1 MKGIPVLMYHALEDS
16 VLSRASMDPA
26 GRLYL
31 LHADVF
37 RDHMARLKDDGFRGV
52 LLKDLSSKKCLP
64 QKPLVITFDDGHVS
78 DYEIALPILDS
89 FSFRAEFFIT
99 TRWIGGPGYL
109 DASQIRALAAAGMG
123 IGAHGATHTFLDDL
137 SPAAA
142 KTEMVESRESLE
154 AILGAPINALSFPG
168 GRRPNERLISE
179 SGYAWG
185 CDSRPGFFFGD
196 STLRVPR
203 FAIRRDTNMAQLA
216 GIIHGEN
223 RYVWSL
229 ILAAFIRGCAK
240 RLLGNRNYAWLHR
253 IAAKRG

>member
-1 MKGIPVLMYHALEDS
+1 MYHALEDAARS
-16 VLSRASMDPA
+16 WTSMDPA
-26 GRLYL
+26 SRLYL
-31 LHADVF
+31 LRADAF
-37 RDHMARLKDDGFRGV
+37 RDHMARLKDDGFNAV

-64 QKPLVITFDDGHVS
+64 QKPLVMTFDDGHVS

-99 TRWIGGPGYL
+99 TRRIGEPGYL

-123 IGAHGATHTFLDDL
+123 IGSHGATHTFLNDL

-154 AILGAPINALSFPG
+154 AILGAPVNALSFPG
-168 GRRPNERLISE
+168 GRRPNEPLITE
-179 SGYAWG
+179 AGYAWG
-185 CDSRPGFFFGD
+185 CDSRPGLFIGE

-203 FAIRRDTNMAQLA
+203 FAIRRDTTMAQLA
-216 GIIHGEN
+216 GIINGEPK
-223 RYVWSL
+223 YVWSL

-240 RLLGNRNYAWLHR
+240 RLLGNRNYVRLHR